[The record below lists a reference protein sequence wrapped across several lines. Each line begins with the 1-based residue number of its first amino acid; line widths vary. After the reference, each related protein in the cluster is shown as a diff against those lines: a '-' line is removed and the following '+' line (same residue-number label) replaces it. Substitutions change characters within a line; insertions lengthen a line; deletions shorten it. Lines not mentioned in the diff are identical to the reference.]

1 MAHPVTARRRAL
13 LACICVPLIA
23 ALTACGSPVSTFGV
37 QPQQPPALQVPETGD
52 APAIS
57 PATKYTFTTIDNASD
72 PSFNEILGLN
82 NEGRLGGY
90 YGSGAIGHAN
100 RGYIVYPPYH
110 QLNFKNVNYPS
121 AADTQVTCLNNK
133 KLVGGF
139 YVDSSGSISGF
150 IDWLGIWFSYADP
163 QGRTNNPVTEIMGL
177 NDAGTAVGFYV
188 ASPNR
193 YVAFTLNPQT
203 GVFHDLHVPGVKG
216 AVATG
221 ISGRG
226 HITGYERT
234 QSNVIRG
241 FIEQSGVFATFSF
254 PRSKETRAFGI
265 TTFDHIVGSYIDSK
279 GATHGFVAID
289 PQKIHKA
296 VWQSIN
302 YPFSKS
308 TVVTGINIHG
318 MLSGY
323 YVKKD
328 GTTHGF
334 IATPGQ

>member
-1 MAHPVTARRRAL
+1 MADHVTARRRAL
-13 LACICVPLIA
+13 LACISVPLIA
-23 ALTACGSPVSTFGV
+23 VLTACGSPVSTFGV
-37 QPQQPPALQVPETGD
+37 QLQQPPSAALF
-52 APAIS
+52 
-57 PATKYTFTTIDNASD
+57 PATKYTFTTIDNPSD
-72 PSFNEILGLN
+72 PSFNQILGLN

-90 YGSGAIGHAN
+90 YGSGAVGHPN

-110 QLNFKNVNYPS
+110 QLNFKNVNFPS
-121 AADTQVTCLNNK
+121 AMDTQVTCLNNK
-133 KLVGGF
+133 KFVGGF
-139 YVDSSGSISGF
+139 YVDSNGSTSGF

-163 QGRTNNPVTEIMGL
+163 QARTKNPVTEILGL

-193 YVAFTLNPQT
+193 YVAFTLDPQT
-203 GVFHDLHVPGVKG
+203 GVFRDLHVPGVKG

-234 QSNVIRG
+234 QSNAIIG
-241 FIEQSGVFATFSF
+241 FVEEQGTFGTFSY

-265 TTFDHIVGSYIDSK
+265 TTFDRIVGSYVD
-279 GATHGFVAID
+279 GRGTHGFVSMD

-296 VWQSIN
+296 VWQPIN